1 VSRSSRSRLIWRSQ
15 NFDDA
20 FLPICKNFLKA
31 KKNPSMKEELNV
43 IKPNVQN
50 LKRTKD
56 EEEDVR

>member
-1 VSRSSRSRLIWRSQ
+1 MMHFYLFVKTFFEGS
-15 NFDDA
+15 
-20 FLPICKNFLKA
+20 